1 MGSGFFIK
9 TTLTDYTVSFEEL
22 QVKHLKVIY
31 KTLLGD
37 DLNPEIIF
45 TNINNILQNT
55 TNLKDKILSL
65 NYLDYILLLLNIRA
79 ASIGNLIILQLNQEE
94 NIKIEIDVYKLIDII
109 EKEIKNI
116 IPEPQN
122 INTVKI
128 HFTLPTVHEL
138 LTLTSKSSIND
149 VYNFFIK
156 TLEYENT
163 FIKLKEIPQHE
174 KITLLEKIPAKIT
187 SQIIK
192 ITLDIIQKLNT
203 INIFHQVR
211 GLEDKTLFLNLNTQN
226 LVAFIKLLFGEQL
239 MALYEN
245 IFALCKMGNFTPEY
259 LENCTPGEYLLF
271 VKKLEALNK
280 PSQEENTRPV
290 ENYDPMAFS

>member
-1 MGSGFFIK
+1 MDSRFLVK
-9 TTLTDYTVSFEEL
+9 TTLTEYSVYFNEL
-22 QVKHLKVIY
+22 QVKHLKIIY
-31 KTLLGD
+31 KSLLGD
-37 DLNPEIIF
+37 ILDPETIF
-45 TNINNILQNT
+45 INFNNILQNIT
-55 TNLKDKILSL
+55 SLKDKVSSL

-94 NIKIEIDVYKLIDII
+94 NIKIEIDIYKLIDII
-109 EKEIKNI
+109 EQEIENT
-116 IPEPQN
+116 IPAPQD
-122 INTVKI
+122 IDTVKI
-128 HFTLPTVHEL
+128 YFTFPTVHEL
-138 LTLTSKSSIND
+138 LTLNSNSSIND

-156 TLEYENT
+156 ALEYENT
-163 FIKLKEIPQHE
+163 FIDLKEISQQE

-203 INIFHQVR
+203 MNILSQIR
-211 GLEDKTLFLNLNTQN
+211 GLEDKTLLLNLNTQN
-226 LVAFIKLLFGEQL
+226 LAAFIKLLFGEQL

-280 PSQEENTRPV
+280 SSQNENNMPIDD
-290 ENYDPMAFS
+290 YDPMAFS